1 MSSDLKAKDAEA
13 RVVHGD
19 DPEDVDTDQSWLPQ
33 LFELAGLP
41 PDADLETI
49 KVKMSAL
56 ANKSAPLTRSQWN
69 WIVFLQGLAV
79 CVPLGWLLGVPVFL
93 VGATAFLAT
102 LLLWILHWWLR
113 GRSMQKTWAQARLVA
128 ETARSLIATSHYP
141 QASPWQT
148 LATVPPLRLLKWAKR
163 PVPVEQ
169 TFQEWVANYITERI
183 GTQEKYFTDQR
194 NEAERQRKK
203 LTSWTTLL
211 LNVTLFLASVGLILV
226 FTPAG
231 KEFIVG
237 GAFAERFL
245 ASLSILMLLGLL
257 LIQIVREL
265 HELNRRSARFAQQ
278 EVVLQ
283 GTRTRLSGAQTPEVA
298 LEIVSD
304 TESKLLEEVL
314 EWYFHAET
322 AERFV
327 EVRNSRQ
334 RSLPERFFEEKRP
347 ATRFVQGIPGKAGS
361 VGLFVLRMIV
371 TRVPLIVGS
380 AALVVVWILYHLPQQ
395 GSDYKKLE
403 NVVHLLDQN
412 DKGDFN
418 PTTEQARRGIVVMVH
433 GLYGRGIITG
443 KKQEDEHN
451 WIKLC
456 ADKMKERL
464 GDKQPAICLVDWSQA
479 ALPWQFYDLG
489 LWDRN
494 ILGDLA
500 AIRPQA
506 YMVGDIVAFKLAGI
520 IIEKKLNT
528 EPISFHLI
536 GHSAGGF
543 VVARVASRLTE
554 LGLVPK
560 NKEKLRV
567 TILDTPEPDQ
577 PIFQELP
584 GLWPTDFYLTSAKYF
599 ELPFRRVSGE
609 VQKPQKSGLH
619 VVVLGSDVL
628 ENVCDK
634 KAGTPGF
641 WLRMSRKIPFIQNFE
656 RFVAAHGAACCWF
669 RRTIESAETKPRLE
683 GFNKSP
689 MLSQTQP
696 VSDR

>member
-1 MSSDLKAKDAEA
+1 
-13 RVVHGD
+13 
-19 DPEDVDTDQSWLPQ
+19 
-33 LFELAGLP
+33 
-41 PDADLETI
+41 
-49 KVKMSAL
+49 
-56 ANKSAPLTRSQWN
+56 
-69 WIVFLQGLAV
+69 
-79 CVPLGWLLGVPVFL
+79 
-93 VGATAFLAT
+93 
-102 LLLWILHWWLR
+102 
-113 GRSMQKTWAQARLVA
+113 
-128 ETARSLIATSHYP
+128 
-141 QASPWQT
+141 
-148 LATVPPLRLLKWAKR
+148 
-163 PVPVEQ
+163 VEQ
-169 TFQEWVANYITERI
+169 TFQEWVADYIAERI
-183 GTQEKYFTDQR
+183 GTQEQYFTERR

-211 LNVTLFLASVGLILV
+211 LNVALFLASVGLILV
-226 FTPAG
+226 FTPSG

-265 HELNRRSARFAQQ
+265 HEVNRRSARFAQQ
-278 EVVLQ
+278 QVVLQ
-283 GTRTRLSGAQTPEVA
+283 AARTQLSRAENPEVA
-298 LEIVSD
+298 LQIVSD
-304 TESKLLEEVL
+304 TESKLLAEVL

-322 AERFV
+322 AERFA
-327 EVRNSRQ
+327 EVRESRR

-380 AALVVVWILYHLPQQ
+380 AAVVVVWILYHLPQQ

-412 DKGDFN
+412 DEGDFN
-418 PTTEQARRGIVVMVH
+418 PTPEQARHGIVVMVH
-433 GLYGRGIITG
+433 GLYGSGIITG

-464 GDKQPAICLVDWSQA
+464 GDKQLAICLVDWSQA
-479 ALPWQFYDLG
+479 ALPWKFYDLG
-489 LWDRN
+489 LGSQN

-506 YMVGDIVAFKLAGI
+506 YIVGDIVAFKLAGI
-520 IIEKKLNT
+520 IIKNKLNE

-560 NKEKLRV
+560 DKRKLRV
-567 TILDTPEPDQ
+567 TILDTPEPDE
-577 PIFQELP
+577 PVFQELP
-584 GLWPTDFYLTSAKYF
+584 ELWPTDFYLTSANVF
-599 ELPFRRVSGE
+599 EFPFRKVSGKAE
-609 VQKPQKSGLH
+609 KADKSRLH
-619 VVVLGSDVL
+619 VVHLRPDVL
-628 ENVCDK
+628 ENACDK
-634 KAGTPGF
+634 KVEAPSF
-641 WLRMSRKIPFIQNFE
+641 WLRVPFIKNLQ
-656 RFVAAHGAACCWF
+656 RFVAAHSAACCWF
-669 RRTIESAETKPRLE
+669 RRTIESAETAPRGE
-683 GFNKSP
+683 GFNQSP
-689 MLSQTQP
+689 LLNQPQP
-696 VSDR
+696 VSNR